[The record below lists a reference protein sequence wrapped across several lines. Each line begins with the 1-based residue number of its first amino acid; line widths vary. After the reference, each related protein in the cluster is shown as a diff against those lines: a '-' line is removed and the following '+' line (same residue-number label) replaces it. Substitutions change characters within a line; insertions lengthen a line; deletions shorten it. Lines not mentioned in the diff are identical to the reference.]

1 MILSKVL
8 VAVLG
13 AWSVAAAGVQSLPVA
28 APSSPSAEL
37 PLLWENLREGMSQIE
52 VRSLQP
58 NKYINLGDGCSAEI
72 FPIYKKKR
80 LNQVNLVS
88 SSKGENER
96 CSEVILRATLDKYGR
111 PDEARSTT
119 NTGHCGSQASGGVA
133 GVLAGLCKIT
143 GGDTTESRTHIT
155 WIRDGLHITLH
166 LDNNSATYWEIG
178 YRQAPVVS
186 EAVKSRI

>member
-1 MILSKVL
+1 MILSQVL

-13 AWSVAAAGVQSLPVA
+13 GWSVAAAGVEPLPVVV
-28 APSSPSAEL
+28 PSSPSAKS
-37 PLLWENLREGMSQIE
+37 PLLWENLREGMSEVE

-58 NKYINLGDGCSAEI
+58 KKYINLGDGCSAEI

-88 SSKGENER
+88 SSKGANER
-96 CSEVILRATLDKYGR
+96 CSEVILQAALDKYGR

-119 NTGHCGSQASGGVA
+119 NTAHCGSQASSGVA

-143 GGDTTESRTHIT
+143 GGDTTKSRTTIT
-155 WIRDGLHITLH
+155 WIRDGLDITLH
-166 LDNNSATYWEIG
+166 LDNNSATYWELA

>member
-13 AWSVAAAGVQSLPVA
+13 AWSVAAAGVQSLPVE
-28 APSSPSAEL
+28 APSSPGAES
-37 PLLWENLREGMSQIE
+37 PLLWENLREGMSEVE

-58 NKYINLGDGCSAEI
+58 KKYISLGDGCSAGI
-72 FPIYKKKR
+72 FPFYKKKR
-80 LNQVNLVS
+80 LDQVNLVS
-88 SSKGENER
+88 SSKSENEL
-96 CSEVILRATLDKYGR
+96 CSEVILQAALDKYGR

-119 NTGHCGSQASGGVA
+119 NTAHCGSQASGGVA

-143 GGDTTESRTHIT
+143 GGDTTRSKTIIT
-155 WIRDGLHITLH
+155 WIRDGIDITLH
-166 LDNNSATYWEIG
+166 LDNNSATYWELV